1 MPTLFNNLIADKRK
15 VIAFP
20 LHEYWI
26 DIGRLEDLERAQVEW
41 TS

>member
-1 MPTLFNNLIADKRK
+1 LIEQSKK

-26 DIGRLEDLERAQVEW
+26 DIGRLEEFERAQVEW
-41 TS
+41 NA